1 MLPSC
6 DTLGSGV
13 LAKLAFAALLS
24 TALAG
29 CSSDSARFASLS
41 SPVAGQQM
49 ASQEVTGSLGAA
61 PTGRVDSA
69 PIGSEP
75 LGAAAGAPPTAYAA
89 PTAPAAQ
96 PLTATAAYN
105 AAPAYGV
112 SSVPRQT
119 AGATHVVV
127 GGETLTS
134 IARSYNTTPA
144 QLASVN
150 GLSHDAT
157 LRIGQTLIVPPGAS
171 GNLAQIRPAPTP
183 AKPSVVAAPVAA
195 PVPATQPVPAAQ
207 AAAPALQTAPTLAST
222 LQPAKPAT
230 KPGTV
235 AATPA
240 APAPAAAAPTSI
252 AAATAPAATPAK
264 TAASANV
271 KTAAA
276 EEAEDAPRA
285 PGSGPQ
291 FRAPVRGRV
300 ISGFGPKPGGAR
312 NDGVNFAVPE
322 GTAVRAAEDGTVAYA
337 GNELKGYGNLVLIK
351 HADGY
356 VTAYAH
362 NSELMVKKGDTIR
375 RGQIVAK
382 AGQTGGVSTP
392 QLHFEI
398 RKGSQPVDPSQYV
411 AGL

>member
-1 MLPSC
+1 MFSSC
-6 DTLGSGV
+6 ETFGSSV

-41 SPVAGQQM
+41 SPMAGQQV
-49 ASQEVTGSLGAA
+49 ASQEVTGSLGSA

-69 PIGSEP
+69 PIGGEP
-75 LGAAAGAPPTAYAA
+75 LAAAAGAPATAYAA

-96 PLTATAAYN
+96 PLSATAAYN
-105 AAPAYGV
+105 AAPPYGAT
-112 SSVPRQT
+112 SVPRQP

-134 IARSYNTTPA
+134 IARGYNTTA
-144 QLASVN
+144 AHLASVN
-150 GLSHDAT
+150 GMPQDAT
-157 LRIGQTLIVPPGAS
+157 LRVGQTLIVPPGAS

-183 AKPSVVAAPVAA
+183 AKPSVVAAPAPVVAA
-195 PVPATQPVPAAQ
+195 QPAPAV
-207 AAAPALQTAPTLAST
+207 AAATPALQTVPTLAST

-235 AATPA
+235 ATAPA
-240 APAPAAAAPTSI
+240 APAVAAPTSI

-264 TAASANV
+264 TTASANA

-322 GTAVRAAEDGTVAYA
+322 GTSVRAAEDGTVAYA

-375 RGQIVAK
+375 RGQIIAK
-382 AGQTGGVSTP
+382 AGQTGGVTTP

>member
-1 MLPSC
+1 
-6 DTLGSGV
+6 
-13 LAKLAFAALLS
+13 
-24 TALAG
+24 
-29 CSSDSARFASLS
+29 
-41 SPVAGQQM
+41 M

-69 PIGSEP
+69 PIGGEP
-75 LGAAAGAPPTAYAA
+75 LGVAAGAPPTAYAA

-96 PLTATAAYN
+96 PLSGTAAYN
-105 AAPAYGV
+105 TAPPYG
-112 SSVPRQT
+112 STSVPRQP

-144 QLASVN
+144 HLASVN
-150 GLSHDAT
+150 GISQDAM
-157 LRIGQTLIVPPGAS
+157 LRVGQTLIVPPGAS

-183 AKPSVVAAPVAA
+183 AKPSVVTAPAPVAA
-195 PVPATQPVPAAQ
+195 SQP
-207 AAAPALQTAPTLAST
+207 APAIPAQTPTLQAAPTLAST

-230 KPGTV
+230 KPGSV
-235 AATPA
+235 PAASATPA
-240 APAPAAAAPTSI
+240 PAAAAAPTSI
-252 AAATAPAATPAK
+252 AAATAPAAPAK
-264 TAASANV
+264 STTATAT

-375 RGQIVAK
+375 RGQIIAK
-382 AGQTGGVSTP
+382 AGQTGGVTTP

>member
-6 DTLGSGV
+6 ESLGSSV
-13 LAKLAFAALLS
+13 LAKLAFAALLT

-29 CSSDSARFASLS
+29 CSSDSARFASLN
-41 SPVAGQQM
+41 SPVGGQQV

-61 PTGRVDSA
+61 PTGRVDSG
-69 PIGSEP
+69 PIGGEP
-75 LGAAAGAPPTAYAA
+75 LAAAAGAPPTAYAA
-89 PTAPAAQ
+89 PGAPAAQ
-96 PLTATAAYN
+96 PLSATAAYN
-105 AAPAYGV
+105 NAPAYGAT
-112 SSVPRQT
+112 SVPRQP

-144 QLASVN
+144 HLASVN
-150 GLSHDAT
+150 GISTDAT
-157 LRIGQTLIVPPGAS
+157 LRVGQTLVVPPGAS

-183 AKPSVVAAPVAA
+183 AKPSVVAAPAPVAA
-195 PVPATQPVPAAQ
+195 AQSAPV
-207 AAAPALQTAPTLAST
+207 AAAATTPTLQTAPTLAST
-222 LQPAKPAT
+222 LQPAKPAAKT
-230 KPGTV
+230 TAV
-235 AATPA
+235 AA
-240 APAPAAAAPTSI
+240 APATPAAAAPTSI
-252 AAATAPAATPAK
+252 AAATAPAATPA
-264 TAASANV
+264 TAGKAQASANV

-375 RGQIVAK
+375 RGQIIAK
-382 AGQTGGVSTP
+382 AGQTGGVTTP